1 MDYKSDL
8 NLDLVDLD
16 HPGLESLVFK
26 RVPLEDL
33 QTRRELGIALIAEQ
47 PAQVAEKEPCGD
59 SRCYLEGPKYNS
71 VGFSLIPNVKPI

>member
-1 MDYKSDL
+1 MDYKSDP

-16 HPGLESLVFK
+16 QPRSKSLVLK

-47 PAQVAEKEPCGD
+47 PAQVAEKEPCED
-59 SRCYLEGPKYNS
+59 SM
-71 VGFSLIPNVKPI
+71 

>member
-26 RVPLEDL
+26 RVPLKDL
-33 QTRRELGIALIAEQ
+33 QTCRKLGIALIAEQ
-47 PAQVAEKEPCGD
+47 PAQVAEKEPCEVLAD
-59 SRCYLEGPKYNS
+59 TRRPKAWS
-71 VGFSLIPNVKPI
+71 ILF

>member
-1 MDYKSDL
+1 MDYKSDP

-26 RVPLEDL
+26 HVPLEDL

-47 PAQVAEKEPCGD
+47 PAQVAEKEPCEVILRILVDQSSIQLD
-59 SRCYLEGPKYNS
+59 S
-71 VGFSLIPNVKPI
+71 I